1 MNLKWHADKH
11 KVIIREICFA
21 QIFWVIRIERLRC
34 LLCLFKHRRP
44 RQKTKIVKISI
55 YVGRS
60 FVFVMALRILEM
72 VSEFLEIE
80 ILQWPKIVSEAIFR
94 GTREEM

>member
-11 KVIIREICFA
+11 KVIKGKYVLHKFI
-21 QIFWVIRIERLRC
+21 WVIRIERLRC